1 MKPALFSVLCE
12 IKEKTGEFYYLLSL
26 LSLLLIDLVS
36 CKEENNV
43 DKYCFT
49 NKPQRLLLLLLSQV
63 VLNNTR
69 KSGSILVITN
79 ISN

>member
-49 NKPQRLLLLLLSQV
+49 NKP
-63 VLNNTR
+63 
-69 KSGSILVITN
+69 
-79 ISN
+79 